1 MSCRPHLP
9 DLDSLSAGLTC
20 MAFCIYR
27 ETQRRSISYIIIF
40 LGGGG
45 GGGKDTPGNS
55 WWGCAARFSKSCPFL
70 RPKNVI
76 FQPHFQT
83 KPRKSIPVF
92 RPGLQAEIMSSSLR
106 LECKQKTSSN
116 AFQVRIPYIFYF
128 VLIYL
133 KLKP

>member
-1 MSCRPHLP
+1 MLCRPHLP

-27 ETQRRSISYIIIF
+27 KTQRTSISYIIIF
-40 LGGGG
+40 LGEE
-45 GGGKDTPGNS
+45 GGKRTPGNS
-55 WWGCAARFSKSCPFL
+55 WWGCPARFSKSCPFL

-76 FQPHFQT
+76 FHPHFQT
-83 KPRKSIPVF
+83 KPRKSIPIF

-133 KLKP
+133 ELKP